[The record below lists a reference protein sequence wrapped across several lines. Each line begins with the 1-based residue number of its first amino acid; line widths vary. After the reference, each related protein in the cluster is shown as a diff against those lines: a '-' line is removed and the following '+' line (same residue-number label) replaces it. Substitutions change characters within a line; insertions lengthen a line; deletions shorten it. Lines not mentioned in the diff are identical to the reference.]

1 MYIGTIETTTRLT
14 VATAISALERARSS
28 TTTGTFSVSVL
39 NAATQNATW
48 WRVLREIA
56 HAHSIAAS
64 VVTTCTLTS
73 KAHKCVNTSTGASN
87 RSETQLT
94 LLVSAP
100 HRNAQ
105 IVNRRHNFT
114 TLMACV
120 LSVLPLGNG
129 IG

>member
-1 MYIGTIETTTRLT
+1 MYTGTIETTTRLI
-14 VATAISALERARSS
+14 VVTAITALERARSS
-28 TTTGTFSVSVL
+28 TTTGTYSVSIQ
-39 NAATQNATW
+39 NAATQSATW
-48 WRVLREIA
+48 WRAFREIA
-56 HAHSIAAS
+56 HAHPIAAS
-64 VVTTCTLTS
+64 VATTCTLTS
-73 KAHKCVNTSTGASN
+73 KTHECVNASTGASN

-100 HRNAQ
+100 HMNAR
-105 IVNRRHNFT
+105 VENRRHNFT